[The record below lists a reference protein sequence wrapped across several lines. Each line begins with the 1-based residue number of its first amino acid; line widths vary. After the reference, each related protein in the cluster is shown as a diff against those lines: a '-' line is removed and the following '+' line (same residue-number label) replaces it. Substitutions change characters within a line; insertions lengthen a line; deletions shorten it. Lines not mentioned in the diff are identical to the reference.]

1 MCFRAPQVK
10 MPKVEKPPMLP
21 NRLDTQTDALRNL
34 MQRRQG
40 MVSASS
46 TNVTGGNAGAAATA
60 APIAGGKTILGG

>member
-1 MCFRAPQVK
+1 
-10 MPKVEKPPMLP
+10 MLP

-60 APIAGGKTILGG
+60 APVAGGKTILGG